1 MTKAQADPYLVGA
14 GCSPEVGVHVAL
26 SIDTLKSERD
36 GLKAQ
41 LREIEAEQRRVE
53 AELKG
58 VRQRELQTKREIEA
72 LTTLIEIA
80 ESRDEPND

>member
-1 MTKAQADPYLVGA
+1 M
-14 GCSPEVGVHVAL
+14 AL
-26 SIDTLKSERD
+26 SIDQLKSERD
-36 GLKAQ
+36 SLKAE

-58 VRQRELQTKREIEA
+58 VRQRELQAKRKIEA

-80 ESRDEPND
+80 ESAEEKSAE